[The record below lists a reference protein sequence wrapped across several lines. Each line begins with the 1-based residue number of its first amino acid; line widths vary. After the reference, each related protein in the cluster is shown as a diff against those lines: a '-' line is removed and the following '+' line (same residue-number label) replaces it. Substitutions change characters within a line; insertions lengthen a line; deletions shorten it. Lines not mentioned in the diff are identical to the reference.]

1 MRKVIL
7 VRMMGVEAKVVKGLI
22 LAETT
27 PVWNAVEIILVA
39 NGLPVVTTARTA
51 VKLPDTLTVRWVPH
65 TNIAHTFVMTVPR
78 NGKAG
83 TARSLILGVSVKVIA
98 LKTTEVGV
106 ESIAMLVV
114 PEVVGMSVVVPGDV
128 DSVAGVMSGVILP
141 VLKSSS
147 PVRRVQVLGGI
158 GR

>member
-1 MRKVIL
+1 M
-7 VRMMGVEAKVVKGLI
+7 EAKVVKGLI
-22 LAETT
+22 LAETP
-27 PVWNAVEIILVA
+27 PVRKNVEIIVKA
-39 NGLPVVTTARTA
+39 NGLPVVTTARIA
-51 VKLPDTLTVRWVPH
+51 VKLPDTLTVQWVPH
-65 TNIAHTFVMTVPR
+65 TNIARTFVLTVQS

-83 TARSLILGVSVKVIA
+83 TALFLILGVSVKAIA
-98 LKTTEVGV
+98 PKTMEVGV